1 MQNVELLI
9 KDLSSKKLRITKLRK
24 FLLQILLKNKE
35 PLSVE
40 DLISSL
46 SKHKINVHKTSVYRQ
61 LDVLKEVEIIREI
74 QFGENKKRYEI
85 FSDNH
90 HHHLVCN
97 DCGKIEDIE
106 SDKDLG
112 ILESKII
119 KEKKFK
125 VTSHLLEFFGLCA
138 KCNY

>member
-46 SKHKINVHKTSVYRQ
+46 SKYEINVHKTSVYRQ
-61 LDVLKEVEIIREI
+61 LDVLKKVEIIREI

-112 ILESKII
+112 ILERKIV

>member
-61 LDVLKEVEIIREI
+61 LDVLKKVEIIREI

-112 ILESKII
+112 ILERKIV

>member
-61 LDVLKEVEIIREI
+61 LDVLKKVEIIREI

-106 SDKDLG
+106 SDKDLD